1 MTKENTLFVEKYR
14 PHTLEDFVGN
24 ENVIKLL
31 FNYIKSKDIPHLLL
45 YGGPGTGKTTAAKL
59 LVEQIGCDYL
69 YINASDENDVE
80 TVRTKVKRFAM
91 SMSESHIKIV
101 ILDEADYLSLSS
113 QAALRNLMESTSV
126 NTRFILTANY
136 QNRIIEPL
144 RSRCVMLELRPL
156 SKPLVM
162 ARLDTILK
170 LESISYNPEDLVPI
184 INSHFPD
191 LRRIINEVQKCTIDN
206 KLNVDVNLI
215 IESDYRLKILDI
227 LISKSPMKDKFEKIR
242 KLVLNNQVKEF
253 NDIYRLLYD
262 NIDSIV
268 SDVGDGI
275 LIISD
280 QQYRDALVIDKE
292 ICFMSC
298 IVRLLDI

>member
-1 MTKENTLFVEKYR
+1 MVLKK
-14 PHTLEDFVGN
+14 
-24 ENVIKLL
+24 IK
-31 FNYIKSKDIPHLLL
+31 IKSITNTHIKSNVYDLNVPHNHNFFIDHKNIL
-45 YGGPGTGKTTAAKL
+45 THN
-59 LVEQIGCDYL
+59 CDY
-69 YINASDENDVE
+69 
-80 TVRTKVKRFAM
+80 M
-91 SMSESHIKIV
+91 
-101 ILDEADYLSLSS
+101 SLSS

-162 ARLDTILK
+162 ARLDTILHS
-170 LESISYNPEDLVPI
+170 ESIKYNPEDLVPI

-215 IESDYRLKILDI
+215 IESDYRLKILDV
-227 LISKSPMKDKFEKIR
+227 LMSKSSVKDKFEKIR

-253 NDIYRLLYD
+253 NDIYKLLYD
-262 NIDSIV
+262 NIDNIV
-268 SDVGDGI
+268 PNAGDGI
-275 LIISD
+275 LVIAD
-280 QQYRDALVIDKE
+280 QQYRDVLVIDKE
-292 ICFMSC
+292 ICFMAC
-298 IVRLLDI
+298 IVRLLNI

>member
-1 MTKENTLFVEKYR
+1 
-14 PHTLEDFVGN
+14 
-24 ENVIKLL
+24 
-31 FNYIKSKDIPHLLL
+31 
-45 YGGPGTGKTTAAKL
+45 
-59 LVEQIGCDYL
+59 
-69 YINASDENDVE
+69 
-80 TVRTKVKRFAM
+80 
-91 SMSESHIKIV
+91 
-101 ILDEADYLSLSS
+101 
-113 QAALRNLMESTSV
+113 
-126 NTRFILTANY
+126 
-136 QNRIIEPL
+136 
-144 RSRCVMLELRPL
+144 MLELRPL